1 MSPELIYQ
9 TINKITD
16 LGFVHKLHSL
26 EETDR
31 FNTLGIPRDE
41 MESMA
46 LLESWINK
54 NNSIEETNY
63 TLIILL
69 KKSQKPIGLFGLQL
83 GKVKYKRSEVWF
95 KLHKQF
101 WNQGY
106 ASEVLYAMLD
116 FGFNTL
122 NLHRI
127 EAGCAVENIGSIRVL
142 EKCGFTKE
150 GRGRKV
156 LPLKSGWSDNFE
168 YAILETEFNSRINN
182 RQK

>member
-1 MSPELIYQ
+1 
-9 TINKITD
+9 
-16 LGFVHKLHSL
+16 
-26 EETDR
+26 
-31 FNTLGIPRDE
+31 
-41 MESMA
+41 
-46 LLESWINK
+46 
-54 NNSIEETNY
+54 
-63 TLIILL
+63 
-69 KKSQKPIGLFGLQL
+69 
-83 GKVKYKRSEVWF
+83 
-95 KLHKQF
+95 
-101 WNQGY
+101 
-106 ASEVLYAMLD
+106 MLD